1 MNKQEYYMSLPK
13 DLSGSITKNRFRL
26 ELLWGIS
33 KIIDVH
39 KEKCDYTVIFDFKCD
54 IELHLQDEIDFY
66 QIKTKGSSQ
75 YNEKNLCTKKK
86 NEQNSV
92 LGKLYALYS
101 PDQNVKLAIVC
112 NRQLKIKKKDIG
124 FPKMCFG
131 KLDNEIVEGI
141 KNNLKD
147 ELKLEKVDLDNVFYI
162 FDNMDFLNPEDAIR
176 GKLIKAFADI
186 KGEEPQN
193 PNALYRLVSDTV
205 KEKASYEFDSNTY
218 DEVVKTKGITRNE
231 FEKMLNAHKK
241 ESMTGINETKEYIN
255 KLPLSQRRKYNLAL
269 GNLIE
274 IKKNGPLEMLKSQI
288 YKYITEHVDELE
300 NEDCYLE
307 KVSMIFDDEFN
318 IEFTKEMKTVQY
330 LIIYYIYASG
340 GELL

>member
-1 MNKQEYYMSLPK
+1 MYY
-13 DLSGSITKNRFRL
+13 RY
-26 ELLWGIS
+26 
-33 KIIDVH
+33 V
-39 KEKCDYTVIFDFKCD
+39 V
-54 IELHLQDEIDFY
+54 Q
-66 QIKTKGSSQ
+66 
-75 YNEKNLCTKKK
+75 
-86 NEQNSV
+86 
-92 LGKLYALYS
+92 
-101 PDQNVKLAIVC
+101 
-112 NRQLKIKKKDIG
+112 
-124 FPKMCFG
+124 
-131 KLDNEIVEGI
+131 
-141 KNNLKD
+141 
-147 ELKLEKVDLDNVFYI
+147 
-162 FDNMDFLNPEDAIR
+162 
-176 GKLIKAFADI
+176 

-218 DEVVKTKGITRNE
+218 DDVVKTKGITRNE

-288 YKYITEHVDELE
+288 YKYITDHVDELE
-300 NEDCYLE
+300 NEDCYLD
-307 KVSMIFDDEFN
+307 KVSTIFDDEFN
-318 IEFTKEMKTVQY
+318 IEFTKEMKMVQY

>member
-1 MNKQEYYMSLPK
+1 M
-13 DLSGSITKNRFRL
+13 
-26 ELLWGIS
+26 
-33 KIIDVH
+33 
-39 KEKCDYTVIFDFKCD
+39 
-54 IELHLQDEIDFY
+54 
-66 QIKTKGSSQ
+66 
-75 YNEKNLCTKKK
+75 
-86 NEQNSV
+86 
-92 LGKLYALYS
+92 
-101 PDQNVKLAIVC
+101 
-112 NRQLKIKKKDIG
+112 
-124 FPKMCFG
+124 
-131 KLDNEIVEGI
+131 
-141 KNNLKD
+141 
-147 ELKLEKVDLDNVFYI
+147 EKVDLDNVFYI

-300 NEDCYLE
+300 NEDCYLD
-307 KVSMIFDDEFN
+307 KVSTIFDDEFN
-318 IEFTKEMKTVQY
+318 IEFTKEMKMVQY